1 MIKKISKKNKDLFNK
16 DNIDVSRILI
26 SKKEPF
32 AKKSSSKY
40 FFGHGGNYD
49 IRPLCTKLSQIIE

>member
-26 SKKEPF
+26 SKKEPY
-32 AKKSSSKY
+32 AKESSSKY

-49 IRPLCTKLSQIIE
+49 IRP

>member
-16 DNIDVSRILI
+16 DNIVVSRILI
-26 SKKEPF
+26 SKKEPY

-49 IRPLCTKLSQIIE
+49 IRP